1 MANNFGWAYISGS
14 SVLGPNN
21 GVMYKVSGSLMSG
34 SAKFTYI
41 PASSTLNLTGG
52 VFLSA
57 ATAGDLG
64 IKAPEGVRVSGMMG
78 VNGGNGRLIDYAELV
93 PNNSVSEVFGP
104 ITINASGSL
113 TIGSSSHIAIKAW
126 PY

>member
-1 MANNFGWAYISGS
+1 MAQEFGWAYISGS
-14 SVLGPNN
+14 FISGPNN
-21 GVMYKVSGSLMSG
+21 GVLFKVTGSQMSG
-34 SAKFTYI
+34 SSKFTYI
-41 PASSTLNLTGG
+41 PASSVVHLTGG

-57 ATAGDLG
+57 STAGDLG

-78 VNGGNGRLIDYAELV
+78 VNGGNRRLIDYAELV